1 MTEKKMAREKSE
13 INEQDVCK
21 ADEYGE
27 LNVVNIRLVKEPSI
41 ISDEPVRCSDD
52 ASRLIRELLSGF
64 DREVFAILNLASDGK
79 PINMNVVSIGTLN
92 ASLVSPREVF
102 KSSILSNAACFIA
115 YHCHPSGNP
124 KPSLEDFEATQRLRE
139 AGAILD
145 IKIIMVPRNWTTN
158 CHKYSEHGIIK
169 NERKEQIPCHAE
181 VITQLN
187 SRPKSFLKYLRK
199 RRSLAS

>member
-1 MTEKKMAREKSE
+1 MRRMSERTIRRAAVRLIRIQLPVLFLLCTMLIGITVGFLISSDSVTNRLSCGYNSAVIRENYEAPETFAK
-13 INEQDVCK
+13 
-21 ADEYGE
+21 GE
-27 LNVVNIRLVKEPSI
+27 SYTKEV
-41 ISDEPVRCSDD
+41 SDEPVRCSDD

-145 IKIIMVPRNWTTN
+145 IKMADHIIV
-158 CHKYSEHGIIK
+158 G
-169 NERKEQIPCHAE
+169 
-181 VITQLN
+181 
-187 SRPKSFLKYLRK
+187 
-199 RRSLAS
+199 